1 MDPVTLGIIGSGVA
15 TAGINAISTH
25 VANRQNIKAQKE
37 VNAQQLA
44 YQKNAYSYAAAD
56 RLRAG
61 LSPLDTQ
68 AASSPSLGAPTVSPV
83 DVGPLADSV
92 VSAISSAQR
101 QQEIDTSRGL
111 ANAQVAN
118 LSADTDSKLIDNLTR
133 AQDNYV
139 KLLERYESLEK
150 THNENTVFMQN
161 FQKEMDL
168 AQATIKELQAKV
180 TNLSSSTRVN
190 NATAVEQEA
199 QNNYSAG
206 LRLPPSLLRS
216 VSAQDAQ
223 SMFVYNGLL
232 HAWQNRSKSDP
243 SAGIDFPQAYRFYK
257 EQAEKAL
264 SDAREAYNSAKAHNF
279 LIRGSGRS
287 QNGNKKYYTDRLKE
301 AEKIMSYKEFLK
313 RAQGK

>member
-25 VANRQNIKAQKE
+25 LANRQNIKAQKE

-68 AASSPSLGAPTVSPV
+68 AASSPSLGAPTVSPA

-101 QQEIDTSRGL
+101 QQEIDTSRRL
-111 ANAQVAN
+111 ANAQAAN

-139 KLLERYESLEK
+139 KLLERYESLQK

-206 LRLPPSLLRS
+206 LQLPPSLLRS

-232 HAWQNRSKSDP
+232 HAWQNRSNSDS

-287 QNGNKKYYTDRLKE
+287 QNENKKYYTDRLKE